1 MPLPLAA
8 VSVYHFSLF
17 LHCHTEEIPMD
28 STERKPATTTI
39 TGARALVDGLLREG
53 IDHVF
58 GIPGTQNLAILDA
71 LRDTPQIRFIL
82 TRHEQG
88 AAFMAYGFARAA
100 NKPSVVTATE
110 GPGITNIVTAI
121 AAAHKGN
128 VPVISICG
136 VQESV
141 MRERDATQ
149 DMDQIPF
156 MRPITKWAFSIPYV
170 DKVQEAVRKAFRV
183 ALAEPQGPTHIEAAS
198 EVLLQQTAPQS
209 TAPEAYRNT
218 VPAVCDP
225 SQLDAAWA
233 LISKAERPLFVIG
246 RGVMKENAVE
256 AMQKLAEATGIPAA
270 ALQYSP
276 DAFPVTHALALG
288 PLGRNGFTSANRAAP
303 KADVIIAVGA
313 HFDVFSTM
321 YKYGVFSEQA
331 KIIHHTAAPGQI
343 GIVFPVTLG
352 VAGSSMS
359 FIKGLAEHAAKAKA
373 RKPWVD
379 VTKARTEFDAE
390 LTSAL
395 RPEAEP
401 IQPQFVAHMIR
412 KVLPKNG
419 ILVVDA
425 GNGGKHVRSYFK
437 SYEPNTFLCIDDWA
451 SVGGSLPIAMGVKL
465 ARPDRPVLCASGD
478 MGAMCNIGELETAV
492 RENIAVVYV
501 VFNDQGLGNER
512 AFQNEHFGGRYF
524 AVDYKNP
531 DFGALARVFGA
542 HGEHVTKPGD
552 LEGAI
557 ERAFA
562 SGKPAIVDVM
572 IDQNLLAP
580 VVFKV

>member
-1 MPLPLAA
+1 
-8 VSVYHFSLF
+8 
-17 LHCHTEEIPMD
+17 MD
-28 STERKPATTTI
+28 TTERKAVKTI
-39 TGARALVDGLLREG
+39 TGARALVDGLVREG

-58 GIPGTQNLAILDA
+58 GIPGTQNLAILDE
-71 LRDTPQIRFIL
+71 LRVTPEIRFIL

-88 AAFMAYGFARAA
+88 AAFMSYGFARAA
-100 NKPSVVTATE
+100 NKPSVVTVTE
-110 GPGITNIVTAI
+110 GPGVTNMATAI

-128 VPVISICG
+128 VPVISITG
-136 VQESV
+136 VQESI

-156 MRPITKWAFSIPYV
+156 MRPITKWAYSIPYV

-183 ALAEPQGPTHIEAAS
+183 ALTEPQGPTHIEAAS
-198 EVLLQQTAPQS
+198 EVLLQQIAPETTAP
-209 TAPEAYRNT
+209 AAYRNT

-225 SQLDAAWA
+225 AQIDAAWA
-233 LISKAERPLFVIG
+233 LISKAERPLFVVG
-246 RGVMKENAVE
+246 RGVMKEKAVA
-256 AMQKLAEATGIPAA
+256 AMQKLTEATGIPAA

-276 DAFPVTHALALG
+276 DAFPGTHPLALG
-288 PLGRNGFTSANRAAP
+288 PLGRNGFSSANRAAP

-313 HFDVFSTM
+313 HFDVFSTL
-321 YKYGVFSEQA
+321 YQYGIFSDNA

-352 VAGSSMS
+352 VAGSTVS
-359 FIKGLAEHAAKAKA
+359 FIDGLAARAAKTKA

-379 VTKARTEFDAE
+379 VAKARAEFDAE
-390 LTSAL
+390 IEGILK
-395 RPEAEP
+395 PEAEP

-437 SYEPNTFLCIDDWA
+437 TYEPDTFMCIDDWA
-451 SVGGSLPIAMGVKL
+451 SVGGSLPIAMGAKL

-492 RENIAVVYV
+492 RENIPVVYV
-501 VFNDQGLGNER
+501 VFNDEGLGNER

-542 HGEHVTKPGD
+542 HGEHVTRPQD
-552 LEGAI
+552 LEAAI
-557 ERAFA
+557 QRAFD

-572 IDQNLLAP
+572 IDQNMLAP
-580 VVFKV
+580 VVHRN

>member
-1 MPLPLAA
+1 MGNSPQKTAG
-8 VSVYHFSLF
+8 
-17 LHCHTEEIPMD
+17 
-28 STERKPATTTI
+28 TI

-58 GIPGTQNLAILDA
+58 GIPGTQNLAILDE
-71 LRDTPQIRFIL
+71 LRVTPQIRFIL

-100 NKPSVVTATE
+100 NKPSVVTVTE
-110 GPGITNIVTAI
+110 GPGVTNIVTAT
-121 AAAHKGN
+121 AAAFKGN
-128 VPVISICG
+128 VPVISITG

-156 MRPITKWAFSIPYV
+156 MRPITKWAYSIPYPE
-170 DKVQEAVRKAFRV
+170 KIQEAVRKAFRV
-183 ALAEPQGPTHIEAAS
+183 ALTEPQGPTHIEAAS
-198 EVLLQQTAPQS
+198 EVLLQPVTPETTAP
-209 TAPEAYRNT
+209 AAYRST

-225 SQLDAAWA
+225 AQIDAAWD
-233 LISKAERPLFVIG
+233 LIAKAQRPLFVIG
-246 RGVMKENAVE
+246 RGVMKEKAVA
-256 AMQKLAEATGIPAA
+256 AMQKLADATGIPAA

-276 DAFPVTHALALG
+276 DAFPANHPLALG
-288 PLGRNGFTSANRAAP
+288 PLGRNGFSSANKAAP
-303 KADVIIAVGA
+303 QADVIIAVGA

-321 YKYGVFSEQA
+321 YKYGIFSESA
-331 KIIHHTAAPGQI
+331 KIIHQTSAAGQI

-352 VAGSSMS
+352 VAGSATS
-359 FIKGLAEHAAKAKA
+359 FIHGLAAHAAKHKPRKSWFDVAQA
-373 RKPWVD
+373 R
-379 VTKARTEFDAE
+379 AAYDAE
-390 LTSAL
+390 IHGIL

-401 IQPQFVAHMIR
+401 IQPQYVAHMIR
-412 KVLPKNG
+412 KVLPKDG

-425 GNGGKHVRSYFK
+425 GNGGKHVRSYF
-437 SYEPNTFLCIDDWA
+437 SSHEPDTFMCIDDWA
-451 SVGGSLPIAMGVKL
+451 SVGGSLPIAMGAKL

-531 DFGALARVFGA
+531 DFGALAKVFGA
-542 HGEHVTKPGD
+542 HGEHVTRPGD

-557 ERAFA
+557 QRAFA

-572 IDQNLLAP
+572 IDQNMLAP
-580 VVFKV
+580 VVHRA